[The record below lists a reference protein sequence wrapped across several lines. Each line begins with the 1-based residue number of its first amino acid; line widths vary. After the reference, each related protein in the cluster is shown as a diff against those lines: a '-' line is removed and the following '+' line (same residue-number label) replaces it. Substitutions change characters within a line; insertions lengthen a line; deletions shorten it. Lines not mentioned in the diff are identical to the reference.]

1 MKKDFTVTVLVGAFR
16 PLAIS
21 SSDLPITKEPLG
33 INSIPKGFSE
43 NHFCPGAPINSPF
56 VLFDLQL
63 KNNNNAKALYIEVFI
78 VVNEI
83 IFFKIINILLIT
95 FTKIA

>member
-1 MKKDFTVTVLVGAFR
+1 
-16 PLAIS
+16 
-21 SSDLPITKEPLG
+21 
-33 INSIPKGFSE
+33 
-43 NHFCPGAPINSPF
+43 

-83 IFFKIINILLIT
+83 IFFKIINVLLIT
-95 FTKIA
+95 LTKIA

>member
-1 MKKDFTVTVLVGAFR
+1 
-16 PLAIS
+16 
-21 SSDLPITKEPLG
+21 
-33 INSIPKGFSE
+33 
-43 NHFCPGAPINSPF
+43 

-83 IFFKIINILLIT
+83 VFFKIINILLIT